1 MSEAQHLRA
10 RWSSPPSIYLNFI
23 DDAKR
28 FAESKE
34 VDWSMPLAETGKA
47 LPGHGWDLRR
57 LNGSHERNATWLRGF
72 AIDQAT
78 RAAALENGWNAAALP
93 SGAIVQEAAQE
104 FIKAMVAHRC
114 STQNTEKAIRCLAAM
129 CLRLFS
135 VLSKPPW
142 EISSEDVAR
151 FLMLENSNVAKRQ
164 AGLLARVMN
173 ENLLST
179 HCPVLVDGAAE
190 RTNKIRQDLNERDD
204 DEKLPEMRPLYELAR
219 IVFQEAPQGHQELIR
234 FMILRAMILTGL
246 RVTEVV
252 MLPLDCL
259 VWEKHVD
266 VVTGMPAGEVGGVSM
281 SLGLRYFGEKRE
293 GGAPDVLVEDVQWVP
308 QRFHSALVEA
318 IETAKDAT
326 QELRQL
332 LADQHSDREAHP
344 GSDLRRFKTA
354 DGRQLTTADMLF
366 ITLFRHRGK
375 LPETIPSNAKI
386 AVSHVV
392 TLRED
397 LGVSGR
403 ARNTLFTRYAPS
415 AEAKEFKVNPHSLRH
430 LMNTEFFRLGVPD
443 TLITQQF
450 GRKTVAQSYVYDHR
464 SLAEHLRFVQLP
476 QAAKS
481 GMKPGSPQ
489 ELVAKMVVSG
499 LAEESHIAKSFK
511 SIQSAHGDEVA
522 FTYLASNS
530 DGFHVTPYGFCTNSF
545 SLNPCARHLK
555 CFDQCKHYAASGLP
569 VHRITL
575 EKLKISLTSM
585 RSAALSKPAISVGR
599 RNQIAH
605 ADRLIAGV
613 SAALD
618 AQPKTAVFPDG
629 RDHSELEKDLFS

>member
-1 MSEAQHLRA
+1 MSEAQQLRA
-10 RWSSPPSIYLNFI
+10 RWSSPPSMYLNFI

-28 FAESKE
+28 FAESKG
-34 VDWSMPLAETGKA
+34 VDWVIPLAETGKA

-57 LNGSHERNATWLRGF
+57 LNGSHARNATWLRGF

-78 RAAALENGWNAAALP
+78 QDAALENGWNAATLP
-93 SGAIVQEAAQE
+93 SGPLVQEATQE
-104 FIKAMVAHRC
+104 FIKAVVAHLC
-114 STQNTEKAIRCLAAM
+114 STKAEERTIRYLAAM

-142 EISSEDVAR
+142 EISSEDAAR
-151 FLMLENSNVAKRQ
+151 FVALERSTNVTNQ
-164 AGLLARVMN
+164 VGSLARVIN

-179 HCPVLVDGAAE
+179 NCPLLVDGAAE
-190 RTNKIRQDLNERDD
+190 RSNMMRQSLEERDG

-219 IVFQEAPQGHQELIR
+219 IAFQQAPRGHQELIR
-234 FMILRAMILTGL
+234 FMILRVMILTGL

-266 VVTGMPAGEVGGVSM
+266 VITGMPAGEVGGVSM

-293 GGAPDVLVEDVQWVP
+293 DGAPDVLVEDVQWVP

-318 IETAKDAT
+318 IETARDAT
-326 QELRQL
+326 KELRQL
-332 LADQHSDREAHP
+332 LVDQHSDREAYS
-344 GSDLRRFKTA
+344 GSDLRCFKTA
-354 DGRQLTTADMLF
+354 DGKQLTTADMLF
-366 ITLFRHRGK
+366 ITLSRLRGE

-392 TLRED
+392 TLRME
-397 LGVSGR
+397 LGVSGKTT
-403 ARNTLFTRYAPS
+403 NTLFTRYASSP
-415 AEAKEFKVNPHSLRH
+415 EAKEFKVNPHSLRH
-430 LMNTEFFRLGVPD
+430 LMNTELFRLGVPD

-450 GRKTVAQSYVYDHR
+450 GRKTVVQSYVYDHR
-464 SLAEHLRFVQLP
+464 SLAEHLQFVQLP
-476 QAAKS
+476 QAAKARI
-481 GMKPGSPQ
+481 KPGSPQ
-489 ELVAKMVVSG
+489 ELVAKMVVGG

-511 SIQSAHGDEVA
+511 SIQSAQGDEVA
-522 FTYLASNS
+522 FTFLASNS

-555 CFDQCKHYAASGLP
+555 CFDECKHFAPSGLP
-569 VHRITL
+569 EHRISL
-575 EKLKISLTSM
+575 EQLKNSLTTM
-585 RSAALSKPAISVGR
+585 RTAALSRPPTSVGR

-618 AQPKTAVFPDG
+618 AQPKTVVFPDG
-629 RDHSELEKDLFS
+629 RDHSVLEKDLFS